1 MKPGASVCG
10 VATRR
15 HSFLVLL
22 TEAHFVTLRAS
33 PPPRSFAPTDGRTMW
48 AFRPAR
54 YHCRADRRPRVR
66 SGRAAVAA
74 LLQIITRD
82 FLTISAVRVGG
93 GRACD
98 VGACAADGRGGERE
112 RKGAAA
118 RDHRHHLLNGKKRTW
133 PQSIRTKQRSCHFW
147 PYDRPIHLSIWFSFH
162 ITAAAGSDPTDEA
175 PHAVS

>member
-33 PPPRSFAPTDGRTMW
+33 PPPRSFAPTDGRRGPSVQPGTT
-48 AFRPAR
+48 AV
-54 YHCRADRRPRVR
+54 DRRPRVR
-66 SGRAAVAA
+66 SGPAAAAAA

-82 FLTISAVRVGG
+82 FLTISAVRPCWRRPRV
-93 GRACD
+93 RCWR
-98 VGACAADGRGGERE
+98 VPRTE

-133 PQSIRTKQRSCHFW
+133 PQSIRTKQRSCRFW
-147 PYDRPIHLSIWFSFH
+147 PSFRPIHLSIWFSFH

>member
-33 PPPRSFAPTDGRTMW
+33 PPPPRSFAPTDGRTDGRTMW

-54 YHCRADRRPRVR
+54 YHCRGPSSACPVRSRRRSSAVTDNNARFFDNLRRPRWRRPRVR
-66 SGRAAVAA
+66 CWRVRRGRE
-74 LLQIITRD
+74 
-82 FLTISAVRVGG
+82 
-93 GRACD
+93 
-98 VGACAADGRGGERE
+98 RGRE

-118 RDHRHHLLNGKKRTW
+118 RDRRHHLLNGKKRTW
-133 PQSIRTKQRSCHFW
+133 PQSIRTKQTSCHFW
-147 PYDRPIHLSIWFSFH
+147 SYGRPVHLFIWFSFH
-162 ITAAAGSDPTDEA
+162 ITAAAGSDR
-175 PHAVS
+175 